1 MAISLRFC
9 GPGAVGMIEL
19 SAPDI
24 HFRKAAELSKQP
36 SSWATAL
43 RLLSPSKGSQH
54 HLAAGP
60 LLLQAG
66 EAGFSV
72 HLS

>member
-1 MAISLRFC
+1 
-9 GPGAVGMIEL
+9 MIEL

-24 HFRKAAELSKQP
+24 HVRKSAKLTKQP

-54 HLAAGP
+54 HLAIGP
-60 LLLQAG
+60 LLLQNG
-66 EAGFSV
+66 EVGFSV
-72 HLS
+72 HLSQASFNVPITVQIHP